1 MSEKYEIKWSKV
13 GNQFVELNSLNDVSI
28 SELSDG
34 DQMIYN
40 KGMDRWVN
48 TSYQAGTLQSTY
60 GTTEGMHMVTWG
72 GIQRP
77 MNVSF
82 YKQKSWVEIL
92 FVTGNDMQ
100 EPWNYWINSA
110 TNGLQS
116 HNITDAGGLNY
127 DDGTSSVLV
136 VPEIITNLL
145 ILSLIHI

>member
-40 KGMDRWVN
+40 KSMDRWVN

-92 FVTGNDMQ
+92 YVAGSDMQ
-100 EPWNYWINSA
+100 EPWNHWINPT

-116 HNITDAGGLNY
+116 YNLTDAGGLNY
-127 DDGTSSVLV
+127 ESENSPAIGCVY
-136 VPEIITNLL
+136 
-145 ILSLIHI
+145 

>member
-1 MSEKYEIKWSKV
+1 MTASTCKLLTKCRR
-13 GNQFVELNSLNDVSI
+13 
-28 SELSDG
+28 LSRASPR
-34 DQMIYN
+34 Q
-40 KGMDRWVN
+40 MDRWVN

-92 FVTGNDMQ
+92 YVSGSDMQ
-100 EPWNYWINSA
+100 EPWNHWINPT

-116 HNITDAGGLNY
+116 YNLTDAGGLNY
-127 DDGTSSVLV
+127 ENGNREKET
-136 VPEIITNLL
+136 
-145 ILSLIHI
+145 